1 MYSHRIVAFVMFTSL
16 FFISSSL
23 FAGLTWFI
31 FSLRHS
37 HTHSATDDLRDGS
50 VSTITTSEKPQRPFQ
65 SESQPD
71 DDDATVSPSII
82 SRPRFTHQR
91 SSGSTSYTY
100 PPFTELSTREEY
112 RQSHKPLFSSDSSTS
127 LRGREDDI
135 GSSVSQ
141 RRTDDSQRRTDEEL
155 TSADGQDDD
164 AETIERHPISEVSF

>member
-1 MYSHRIVAFVMFTSL
+1 MYSHRIIAFVLFTSL

-50 VSTITTSEKPQRPFQ
+50 VSTLTTDEKAQRPFQ
-65 SESQPD
+65 SESQP

-82 SRPRFTHQR
+82 SRPRFTYHR

-100 PPFTELSTREEY
+100 PPFTELSAREEY
-112 RQSHKPLFSSDSSTS
+112 RQSHKPRFSSDSSTS

-135 GSSVSQ
+135 SSSVSQ
-141 RRTDDSQRRTDEEL
+141 IRTDDEL

>member
-1 MYSHRIVAFVMFTSL
+1 MYSHRLIAFVLFTSL

-37 HTHSATDDLRDGS
+37 HTHSATDDLRDAT
-50 VSTITTSEKPQRPFQ
+50 VSTTTTTEKPQLAYQ

-71 DDDATVSPSII
+71 DDATVSPSVV
-82 SRPRFTHQR
+82 SRPRFTHHR

-100 PPFTELSTREEY
+100 PPFTELSAREEY
-112 RQSHKPLFSSDSSTS
+112 RQSHKPRFSSDSSTS
-127 LRGREDDI
+127 HRGREEDV
-135 GSSVSQ
+135 SSSISQ
-141 RRTDDSQRRTDEEL
+141 IRTDDEL

-164 AETIERHPISEVSF
+164 AETIERQPISEVSF